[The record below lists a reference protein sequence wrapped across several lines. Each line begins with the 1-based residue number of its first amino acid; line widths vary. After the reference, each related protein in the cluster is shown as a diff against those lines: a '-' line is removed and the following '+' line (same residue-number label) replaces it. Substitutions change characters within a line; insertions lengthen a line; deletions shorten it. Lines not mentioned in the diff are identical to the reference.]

1 MMMWKE
7 EKKKPSK
14 GRGDFEQLNSGE
26 KCYKQNKLLMRGD
39 TIMLSFS

>member
-1 MMMWKE
+1 MMMWE

-14 GRGDFEQLNSGE
+14 GRDFEQLNSGE

-39 TIMLSFS
+39 TKMLSFS